1 MTVKVLDIDGNIE
14 CFESNGYRLGSIK
27 EMHPRILEV
36 RLFAGGKQIVRK
48 SRFCRLVYKYIL
60 FKTKKVQDKLKA
72 IEEANKQVD
81 EPLVVPP
88 LETPAEPEKAET
100 KSEE

>member
-36 RLFAGGKQIVRK
+36 RLFAGGKLIVK
-48 SRFCRLVYKYIL
+48 KARFCKLVYKYIL
-60 FKTKKVQDKLKA
+60 FKTKKVQDRLKK
-72 IEEANKQVD
+72 IEEANKQPD

-88 LETPAEPEKAET
+88 LETPAEQTETET